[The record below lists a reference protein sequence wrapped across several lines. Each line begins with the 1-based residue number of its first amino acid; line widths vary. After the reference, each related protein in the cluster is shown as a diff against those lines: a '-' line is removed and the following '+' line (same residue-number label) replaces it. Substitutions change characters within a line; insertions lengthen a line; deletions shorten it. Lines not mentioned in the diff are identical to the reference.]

1 MLTASDARAI
11 KIVELSEEQERNYAR
26 AECLRLLGMDLDEF
40 AGRWQA
46 GEYRDND
53 DPKVTQVAMLLPDAG

>member
-1 MLTASDARAI
+1 MITASDSRDI
-11 KIVELSEEQERNYAR
+11 EVVEMTEEEEHDYIRSECA
-26 AECLRLLGMDLDEF
+26 RLLGMDLEEF
-40 AGRWQA
+40 ARRWYA